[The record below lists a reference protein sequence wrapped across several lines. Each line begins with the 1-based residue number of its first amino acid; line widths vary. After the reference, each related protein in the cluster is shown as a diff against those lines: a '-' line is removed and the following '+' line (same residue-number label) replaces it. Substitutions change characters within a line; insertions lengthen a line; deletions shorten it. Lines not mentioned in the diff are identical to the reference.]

1 MKIEV
6 TQGALLGALVESIRD
21 ERDHGAAMMRQML
34 RFVNEASKQGWFET
48 HWRTGARLELVQLV
62 CGDVPKQWKS
72 SAQALEV
79 IAEAARWGLKAD
91 QTDGER
97 RATLLAIT
105 RLADVERGGQPVAAV
120 AKTTRRSKPKT
131 ARRKIGQQATAT
143 PRAKVAA
150 RKPASARTTA
160 ARKANGA
167 TPIRKASATAKP
179 KAAGAAK
186 KTARK
191 SAAKKGRKK
200 AAARKSV
207 KRRSAR
213 RRTAGRRA
221 SPVRPTVHWSSPAPS
236 SACSNGSPLH

>member
-6 TQGALLGALVESIRD
+6 TQGALLGALVKSIRD

-91 QTDGER
+91 QIDSER

-105 RLADVERGGQPVAAV
+105 RLADVERSGQSMAPV
-120 AKTTRRSKPKT
+120 AKTVRRSKPKT
-131 ARRKIGQQATAT
+131 SPARRKIRQPKATTAPMTKAVSAT
-143 PRAKVAA
+143 KKVAA
-150 RKPASARTTA
+150 KKATAARTTM

-167 TPIRKASATAKP
+167 TPIRSQ
-179 KAAGAAK
+179 G
-186 KTARK
+186 
-191 SAAKKGRKK
+191 
-200 AAARKSV
+200 
-207 KRRSAR
+207 
-213 RRTAGRRA
+213 
-221 SPVRPTVHWSSPAPS
+221 APS
-236 SACSNGSPLH
+236 P